1 MNHAGL
7 LHLFG
12 RNLYRVSA
20 TSMLETPH
28 FHTSSTRPR
37 LLVTTCV
44 TWQPLKVEDTR
55 NNIVVTFEE
64 TVWFS
69 CYSLVYL
76 PQGPTYVGGAGDEIT
91 VPATERCATE
101 FRLSELAQET
111 VHYLSSRDQTPL
123 ALSGFPASSSASAD
137 MLLGQL
143 YSAVLQLYIVRF

>member
-1 MNHAGL
+1 
-7 LHLFG
+7 
-12 RNLYRVSA
+12 
-20 TSMLETPH
+20 MLETPH

-44 TWQPLKVEDTR
+44 TWQPCKVEHTR
-55 NNIVVTFEE
+55 NCNIVVTFEE

-111 VHYLSSRDQTPL
+111 VHYLVKRSDTPSPFRVSSLKQRLRRHAAGPTILCSPT
-123 ALSGFPASSSASAD
+123 ALHSAF
-137 MLLGQL
+137 LN
-143 YSAVLQLYIVRF
+143 RFY